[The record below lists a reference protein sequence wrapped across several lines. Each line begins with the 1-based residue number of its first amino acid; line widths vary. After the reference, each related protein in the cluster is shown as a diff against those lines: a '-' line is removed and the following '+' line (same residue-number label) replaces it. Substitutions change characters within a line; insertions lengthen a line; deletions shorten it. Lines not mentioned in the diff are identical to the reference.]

1 MSARAFLSFRRWL
14 RGLDRRLHRGLP
26 GRVLALTTATA
37 AAVLLS
43 ACIDSGGIHKKASML
58 DAASLDPGAALRATQ
73 ADAQWPR
80 GDWWRQWHD
89 AQLERVVAD
98 ATAGNP
104 DLQAFAARVDAARFQ
119 TEIAGASAWPQANV
133 DGEFER
139 RRYARYTTPA
149 PPGGTT
155 VWSNS
160 IGATLTY
167 DLDLWGKQ
175 RAIREGAL
183 DRLHASAADARFAEV
198 ELQTG
203 VVRAYVQLSLDY
215 ALADAYAAIQN
226 QQRRTF
232 DIATQRWHAGIGS
245 RLEAAQAQT
254 QLSTSATRLQRAQQQ
269 IALDRLAIA
278 ALAGQGPGYGD
289 ALARPTLALSVPLA
303 LPSALPAELVGHR
316 ADVVAAR
323 WRVLASEQ
331 GIDAAHADFYP
342 DINLLATA
350 SLGSAATFGGF
361 FNFVNSDGVGHGVGA
376 AISLPIFDG
385 GRRRGQYGVAVSSR
399 DAAVDAYNRTVIDAM
414 RDVAAQAISLRALD
428 EQQASTEATLDAART
443 AYRLADEGYR
453 SGISEFLNVL
463 AAQNA
468 QLLQEQSLALVQAQR
483 LDAWAQLMRALG
495 GGYVAEATATNDSPA
510 TPTAQGASDA
520 ARN

>member
-1 MSARAFLSFRRWL
+1 MSAYVLRRPQRAQWVRM
-14 RGLDRRLHRGLP
+14 LP
-26 GRVLALTTATA
+26 VVAAIATA
-37 AAVLLS
+37 CLLS
-43 ACIDSGGIHKKASML
+43 GCIDSGGIHRQASML

-89 AQLERVVAD
+89 AQLDRVVAD

-119 TEIAGASAWPQANV
+119 TEIAGASALPQASV

-160 IGATLTY
+160 VGATLTY

-175 RAIREGAL
+175 RAIRTGAL
-183 DRLHASAADARFAEV
+183 DSLHASAADARFAEV

-215 ALADAYAAIQN
+215 ALADAYAAIQQ

-303 LPSALPAELVGHR
+303 LPPALPAELVGHR

-323 WRVLASEQ
+323 WRVLAAEQ

-342 DINLLATA
+342 DIDLLATA
-350 SLGSAATFGGF
+350 SLGSAATVGGF
-361 FNFVNSDGVGHGVGA
+361 FNFINSDGVGHGVGA

-399 DAAVDAYNRTVIDAM
+399 DAAVDAYNRTVVDAM
-414 RDVAAQAISLRALD
+414 RDVAVQAVSLRAL
-428 EQQASTEATLDAART
+428 EAQQASTEATLDAART
-443 AYRLADEGYR
+443 AWRLADEGYR
-453 SGISEFLNVL
+453 GGISEFLNVL

-468 QLLQEQSLALVQAQR
+468 QLLQEQNLAQVQAQR

-495 GGYVAEATATNDSPA
+495 GGYGAESPVADATSTTSAK
-510 TPTAQGASDA
+510 QGAPDA
-520 ARN
+520 TRN

>member
-1 MSARAFLSFRRWL
+1 M
-14 RGLDRRLHRGLP
+14 
-26 GRVLALTTATA
+26 LALTTATA

-303 LPSALPAELVGHR
+303 LPPALPAELVGHR

-468 QLLQEQSLALVQAQR
+468 QLVQEQSLALVQAQR

-495 GGYVAEATATNDSPA
+495 GGYVAEATAANDSPA
-510 TPTAQGASDA
+510 TPTAQGARDA

>member
-1 MSARAFLSFRRWL
+1 M
-14 RGLDRRLHRGLP
+14 
-26 GRVLALTTATA
+26 LALTTATA

>member
-1 MSARAFLSFRRWL
+1 M
-14 RGLDRRLHRGLP
+14 
-26 GRVLALTTATA
+26 LALTTATA

-215 ALADAYAAIQN
+215 ALADAYAAIQD

-495 GGYVAEATATNDSPA
+495 GGYVGEATAANGAPTA
-510 TPTAQGASDA
+510 PTAQGANDA